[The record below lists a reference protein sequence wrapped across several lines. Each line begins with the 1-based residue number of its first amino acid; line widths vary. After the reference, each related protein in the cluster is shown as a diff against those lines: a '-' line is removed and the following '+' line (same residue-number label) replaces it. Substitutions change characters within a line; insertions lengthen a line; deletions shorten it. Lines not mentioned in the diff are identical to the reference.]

1 MAIQRI
7 SKPNESNGHYQYPS
21 NNFILKA
28 MREEFGHYA
37 AHSLLLH
44 VSRTTMKPMAE
55 ILSDYDTFSRILK
68 EVYTEEVVEKEI
80 LDRLSSFGLRE
91 KI

>member
-1 MAIQRI
+1 MAIQCV
-7 SKPNESNGHYQYPS
+7 SKPIEFNGHYQYPGNS
-21 NNFILKA
+21 LILKA
-28 MREEFGHYA
+28 MREEFGHFA

-44 VSRTTMKPMAE
+44 VSRTTMKPMTE
-55 ILSDYDTFSRILK
+55 ILSNYDTFSRILK

-91 KI
+91 KT

>member
-1 MAIQRI
+1 MAIQRV
-7 SKPNESNGHYQYPS
+7 SKPNEFAGHYLYPR
-21 NNFILKA
+21 NNLILNA
-28 MREEFGHYA
+28 MREEFGHFA

-44 VSRTTMKPMAE
+44 IARTTMKPMAE

-68 EVYTEEVVEKEI
+68 EVYTEEVAEKEI
-80 LDRLSSFGLRE
+80 LDRLSSFELRE